1 MAFPIG
7 GGAAEVSSIVSLSD
21 PSIDHSKRLLR
32 ERMRQELA
40 NLGAEAREMASRLI
54 CRRVVAALTT
64 DPARVVL
71 GFLATPSE
79 PDILPALRAAMA
91 MGRTV
96 CLPRWAEGLDEYEP
110 AALMAEEQLARGPF
124 GVQEPPP
131 ANPTIGFEQL
141 DLVLVPGLAF
151 DRMGRRLGRGKG
163 FLDRLLNRAR
173 RARRWG
179 VAFDL
184 QLIDAVPAAPHDANL
199 DVVVTPTLWLPVS
212 GEPR

>member
-1 MAFPIG
+1 
-7 GGAAEVSSIVSLSD
+7 
-21 PSIDHSKRLLR
+21 
-32 ERMRQELA
+32 MRRELA
-40 NLGAEAREMASRLI
+40 NLDTEARKLASHNI
-54 CRRVVAALTT
+54 CRWLVTALKNH
-64 DPARVVL
+64 PARVVL
-71 GFLATPSE
+71 GYIALPSE
-79 PDILPALRAAMA
+79 PDILPALRYAMGT
-91 MGRTV
+91 GRTV
-96 CLPRWAEGLDEYEP
+96 CLPRWDDDLEEYVP
-110 AALMAEEQLARGPF
+110 AALISERELARGRF
-124 GVQEPPP
+124 GVPEPPP

-163 FLDRLLNRAR
+163 FFDRLLTRAR

-184 QLIDAVPAAPHDANL
+184 QLIEAVPAAPHDANL